1 MCSGGPCCLGCQD
14 MSRVSGR
21 VLVFEEAYS
30 ICRGMG
36 EGSRFHLSPRWNDA
50 SALRGPKVT
59 DRLRGDQ
66 KVSVAMVAHPGHS
79 DTVSP
84 PLRQAPTQQ
93 QHRGQRNQALT
104 WLDPKLKKKKCSL
117 SLPQAYPTSRSR
129 PCTPGLSLPKD
140 RIHQY
145 RQKEKSKC

>member
-1 MCSGGPCCLGCQD
+1 MAPCTVCSGGPCCLGCQD

-79 DTVSP
+79 DSGESSP
-84 PLRQAPTQQ
+84 EASTYTAAAQGSEKSSPHLARPQI
-93 QHRGQRNQALT
+93 
-104 WLDPKLKKKKCSL
+104 KKKKKKCSL
-117 SLPQAYPTSRSR
+117 SLTQAYPAGRSR

-140 RIHQY
+140 RIRQY
-145 RQKEKSKC
+145 

>member
-59 DRLRGDQ
+59 DRLRDQ

-79 DTVSP
+79 DSGESSP
-84 PLRQAPTQQ
+84 EASTYTAAAQ
-93 QHRGQRNQALT
+93 GQRNQVLT
-104 WLDPKLKKKKCSL
+104 WLGPKLKKKKCSL
-117 SLPQAYPTSRSR
+117 SLTQAYPAGRSR

-140 RIHQY
+140 RIRQY
-145 RQKEKSKC
+145 RQKEKGKR